1 MNEPQ
6 PNRVVRVERKA
17 VIGDCRLKQALRG
30 WEDSV
35 KLNTSFV
42 ERLNLTIGQGS
53 SYLGRR
59 THAKPEGSNIDD
71 DLELL
76 RLILREIF
84 SSREL
89 FVALKHVIL
98 VFFDSARPVDPS
110 AGGMALAVNNS

>member
-1 MNEPQ
+1 
-6 PNRVVRVERKA
+6 
-17 VIGDCRLKQALRG
+17 
-30 WEDSV
+30 V

-89 FVALKHVIL
+89 FCGAEACHTR
-98 VFFDSARPVDPS
+98 VFRQRPT
-110 AGGMALAVNNS
+110 G